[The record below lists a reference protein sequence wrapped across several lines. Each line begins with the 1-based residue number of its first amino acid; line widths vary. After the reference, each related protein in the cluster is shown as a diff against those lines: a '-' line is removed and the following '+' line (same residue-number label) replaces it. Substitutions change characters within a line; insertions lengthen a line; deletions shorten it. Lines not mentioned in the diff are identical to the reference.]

1 MNKWSNYGKWRHP
14 EKRKELMKI
23 DVEDFNNKAQ
33 HIIDTVVKP
42 QVERYEQAKKQKE
55 TMTEANEAGY
65 NEAPKFSPS
74 QNNPPYISDD
84 FQIGPDGAYEQKE
97 TMTEEELQNF
107 PQMMS
112 SKMVAQQ
119 QLINLLYSQVI
130 DLTMMSKIE
139 LGDDVIAEIKRLNEI
154 INE

>member
-23 DVEDFNNKAQ
+23 DVEEFNRKAQ

-42 QVERYEQAKKQKE
+42 QVERYELMKDREEKITADTRLNRLKDDIQSEFDKIKWMIDEYTITKE
-55 TMTEANEAGY
+55 
-65 NEAPKFSPS
+65 K
-74 QNNPPYISDD
+74 
-84 FQIGPDGAYEQKE
+84 

-112 SKMVAQQ
+112 SKMAAQQ
-119 QLINLLYSQVI
+119 QLINLLHSQVI